1 MKPVKAFALFWW
13 DFIVGDDWR
22 MAAGVIVLFA
32 VTALLAHR
40 SVSAWWLPPL
50 GVIGLLS
57 YSLARAVR
65 RR

>member
-1 MKPVKAFALFWW
+1 MKPIKAFALFWW

-32 VTALLAHR
+32 VTAVIAHR
-40 SVSAWWLPPL
+40 GVAAWWLPPL
-50 GVIGLLS
+50 GVIALLS
-57 YSLARAVR
+57 YSLSRAVR

>member
-1 MKPVKAFALFWW
+1 MKALKSFGLFWW

-22 MAAGVIVLFA
+22 MAAGVIVLLGVSAFI
-32 VTALLAHR
+32 AHHGIA
-40 SVSAWWLPPL
+40 AWWLPPV
-50 GVIGLLS
+50 GVVGLLA